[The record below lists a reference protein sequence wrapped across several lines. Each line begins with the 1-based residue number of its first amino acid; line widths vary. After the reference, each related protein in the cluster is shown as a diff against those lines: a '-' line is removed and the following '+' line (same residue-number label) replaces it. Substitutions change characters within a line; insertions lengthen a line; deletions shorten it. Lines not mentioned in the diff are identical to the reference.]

1 MKKTLKEATQSHF
14 EDFELSQAQFEALNK
29 MQTDAWREEKKN
41 RPELKWYQRS
51 QLFFSMAGAAVLLL
65 VVGMQWRNL
74 PQVGVSPETSLKTAY
89 NRSLMDSELTIRE
102 QIDKQLN
109 QQHVKLVESE
119 SGSSFSKKV
128 TYESQGQTHNPITTL
143 RRQIASQIAYNHN
156 KNLALEIRTTNLE
169 RINKFYKKL
178 DFTLVNPQLLQ
189 DSNWQLL
196 GGRYC
201 SIQQRLAAHMKLFNR
216 KSQQI
221 YSLYQYQLKSDS
233 ILKDFPEPWQMRK
246 DDVLITLWVEQ
257 GALHGLAG
265 IQ

>member
-14 EDFELSQAQFEALNK
+14 EDFELRQEQFEALNK
-29 MQTDAWREEKKN
+29 MQSDAWREEKKN
-41 RPELKWYQRS
+41 RPRLKWYQRS
-51 QLFFSMAGAAVLLL
+51 QLFFSIAGAAVLLL
-65 VVGMQWRNL
+65 VVGMQWGNL
-74 PQVGVSPETSLKTAY
+74 PEVGVSPETSLKTAY
-89 NRSLMDSELTIRE
+89 NRSLMNSELTIRE
-102 QIDKQLN
+102 QINKQLN
-109 QQHVKLVESE
+109 QQHVKLDEAE
-119 SGSSFSKKV
+119 RDSSLSRKV
-128 TYESQGQTHNPITTL
+128 AYGNQGQTHNPITTL
-143 RRQIASQIAYNHN
+143 RRQIASQIAYNHS
-156 KNLALEIRTTNLE
+156 KNLALEIRTTNLK

-201 SIQQRLAAHMKLFNR
+201 SIQQRLAAQMKLFNR

-221 YSLYQYQLKSDS
+221 YSLYQYQLRSDS
-233 ILKDFPEPWQMRK
+233 ILRDFPDPWQVRI
-246 DDVLITLWVEQ
+246 DGLLVTLWVEQ